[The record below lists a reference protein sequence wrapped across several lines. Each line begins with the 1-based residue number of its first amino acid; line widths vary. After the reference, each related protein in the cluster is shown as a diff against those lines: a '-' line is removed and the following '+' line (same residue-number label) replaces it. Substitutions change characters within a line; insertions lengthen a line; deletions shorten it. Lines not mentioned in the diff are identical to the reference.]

1 MTNPSYEH
9 FVTHSITGT
18 KRANGLA
25 PAFLVNMTSDHLISD
40 DSVLHEYEYEQDS
53 DLDDESEE
61 VDDAEDDTA
70 PRATA
75 QSRSWQIS
83 NGKICFK
90 AATPSEL
97 PLS

>member
-1 MTNPSYEH
+1 MTNPLYEH
-9 FVTHSITGT
+9 FETHSITGT
-18 KRANGLA
+18 KRANGSA
-25 PAFLVNMTSDHLISD
+25 PAFLVNMTSDHLIND

-70 PRATA
+70 PRRNPVPGKFQMA
-75 QSRSWQIS
+75 RSASKPQ
-83 NGKICFK
+83 
-90 AATPSEL
+90 TPSEL